1 MGVPIAVPDRRPPE
15 PATMSD
21 TTLTALADALLLARA
36 TGRRADPSPFAHALT
51 EPADAYRVQDH
62 IARTLDWFPDATA
75 PRTWKT
81 GAASLDG
88 PASHAALPRCDVH
101 NGHAE
106 LQLPPGSYAGVEAE
120 LAFRLRDD
128 THADDTA
135 GLTPEQVLALFTD
148 IAVAIEVV
156 GSRWAG
162 TAPPLLGLADQLSS
176 RALVLGN
183 WVPRFAV
190 PWGAQPCSVR
200 VGSRPALEVVGSHP
214 LKDPSLLLQRWIQHA
229 ARAHGGRLPAGS
241 IVTTGSWVGV
251 VPVMAGQTVEVEFAG
266 IGNAALHLAEP
277 GAPACMAD

>member
-1 MGVPIAVPDRRPPE
+1 MIA
-15 PATMSD
+15 D
-21 TTLTALADALLLARA
+21 TTLRALVDALLLARA
-36 TGRRADPSPFAHALT
+36 SGRPADPAPFAHALV
-51 EPADAYRVQDH
+51 EPADAYRVQDEV
-62 IARTLDWFPDATA
+62 ARTLDWFADPAT
-75 PRTWKT
+75 PRSWKT
-81 GAASLDG
+81 GATALDA

-101 NGHAE
+101 DGRAE

-120 LAFRLRDD
+120 IAFRLRDD
-128 THADDTA
+128 TDADDTV

-162 TAPPLLGLADQLSS
+162 KAPALLGLADQLSS

-190 PWGAQPCSVR
+190 PWPAQPWSVR
-200 VGSRPALEVVGSHP
+200 VGGRPALEGVGGHP
-214 LKDPSLLLQRWIQHA
+214 LKDPSLLLPRWLKHA
-229 ARAHGGRLPAGS
+229 ARVHGGRLPAGS

-266 IGNAALHLAEP
+266 IGSASLHLAEP
-277 GAPACMAD
+277 GAPACAVQ